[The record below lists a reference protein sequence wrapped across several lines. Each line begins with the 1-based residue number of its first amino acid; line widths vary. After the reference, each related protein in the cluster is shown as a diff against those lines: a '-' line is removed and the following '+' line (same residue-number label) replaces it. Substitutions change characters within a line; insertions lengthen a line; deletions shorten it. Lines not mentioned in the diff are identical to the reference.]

1 MLIPNE
7 AFRALADPTRRE
19 ILRLLRERP
28 RTSGEIADHFPT
40 AWATISR
47 HLGVL
52 KAADLIVA
60 ERNGNS
66 VTYELNST
74 VMHELVAHM
83 MDWTGMEW
91 WLDETGKFNWG
102 MNGKL
107 YPYPLSD
114 AGDVIDAERSG
125 TIREMAVAVTATND
139 LGMELTVT
147 NMDDPAGILWPRRV
161 RV

>member
-28 RTSGEIADHFPT
+28 RTSGEIAEHFPT

-66 VTYELNST
+66 VKYELNST
-74 VMHELVAHM
+74 VMQELVTHM
-83 MDWTGMEW
+83 LDWTGM
-91 WLDETGKFNWG
+91 GGN
-102 MNGKL
+102 N
-107 YPYPLSD
+107 
-114 AGDVIDAERSG
+114 A
-125 TIREMAVAVTATND
+125 
-139 LGMELTVT
+139 
-147 NMDDPAGILWPRRV
+147 
-161 RV
+161 